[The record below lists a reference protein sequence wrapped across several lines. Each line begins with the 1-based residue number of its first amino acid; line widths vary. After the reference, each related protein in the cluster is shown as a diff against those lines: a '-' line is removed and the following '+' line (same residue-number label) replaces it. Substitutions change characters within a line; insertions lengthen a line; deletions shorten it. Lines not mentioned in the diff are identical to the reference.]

1 MLVSL
6 AKLNGAPIL
15 DPSPV
20 LRSKL
25 AARAIGAF
33 PNILHPFRHSPGD
46 PILCVPMVRLGA
58 GESS

>member
-1 MLVSL
+1 MLVPL
-6 AKLNGAPIL
+6 AKLNGAPSV

-33 PNILHPFRHSPGD
+33 PDILHPFRHSAGD
-46 PILCVPMVRLGA
+46 YNLDKASTKSR
-58 GESS
+58 

>member
-1 MLVSL
+1 MLVAL
-6 AKLNGAPIL
+6 AKVNGAPSV

-33 PNILHPFRHSPGD
+33 PDILHPFRYSAREAIVTTYAD
-46 PILCVPMVRLGA
+46 LATRA
-58 GESS
+58 